1 MRINKY
7 WIKDIYVYILVKE
20 LIELYKPFNQYWTK
34 VGFYLQIT
42 AYTWAPHVIPLF
54 SLFSFSFLHP
64 IPLLSFPCFR
74 QERRENE
81 RVRERE
87 SHRPGN
93 HFARNS
99 GNRKRN
105 SNLAPSPVWLVNPLS
120 ISLSFRVF
128 VFLGFRWKPVEL
140 HQIDCTMPL
149 LFLKCLFVD
158 FVFQFVTKLP
168 TYGLPEIDLSFGTV
182 LSNWPKSDSNCT
194 LGCIGALVT
203 WLIST
208 EPDLRLYVT

>member
-34 VGFYLQIT
+34 VGFYLQN
-42 AYTWAPHVIPLF
+42 YHLQLGPPCHLLLSPLF
-54 SLFSFSFLHP
+54 FSFLP
-64 IPLLSFPCFR
+64 PSPFLSLFLPR
-74 QERRENE
+74 EKRERESE
-81 RVRERE
+81 RERE

-105 SNLAPSPVWLVNPLS
+105 SNLAPSPVWLVNPLP

-140 HQIDCTMPL
+140 HQIDCTMSL

-158 FVFQFVTKLP
+158 FVFQFATKTRFSQFPQMWREMGIFLLNWIKPDPNRVCEWVGALMTKL
-168 TYGLPEIDLSFGTV
+168 IDNQTEL
-182 LSNWPKSDSNCT
+182 
-194 LGCIGALVT
+194 
-203 WLIST
+203 WLFM
-208 EPDLRLYVT
+208 P